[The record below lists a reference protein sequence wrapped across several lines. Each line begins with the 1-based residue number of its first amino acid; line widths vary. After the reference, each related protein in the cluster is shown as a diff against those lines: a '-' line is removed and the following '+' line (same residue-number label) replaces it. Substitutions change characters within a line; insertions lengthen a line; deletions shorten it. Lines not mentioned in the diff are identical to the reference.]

1 MPLTALTILMAPVSD
16 MRLGVTC
23 PPNSGLDAAAVNP
36 VWSANSPQFLS
47 ALVLSCLDL
56 QLIAR
61 KRNADLKGA
70 INCKDNR
77 DSIRRWT
84 TIDSPKRITS
94 SVRLH
99 LSLNVFLVSFHE
111 NPDFMSGSCPA
122 SVDNYWVQ
130 ATSPPN

>member
-70 INCKDNR
+70 INCNENEGNNESR
-77 DSIRRWT
+77 ASINSQKWIEPER
-84 TIDSPKRITS
+84 S
-94 SVRLH
+94 
-99 LSLNVFLVSFHE
+99 NV
-111 NPDFMSGSCPA
+111 P
-122 SVDNYWVQ
+122 
-130 ATSPPN
+130 